1 MTALKP
7 PISLGSPDV
16 RTNRCRSTN
25 HQLWMLP
32 VRRWETVSWRRV
44 LHAFSL
50 PRFHGPWKSR
60 SWPKGSSNLNEMVG
74 LQALLLCMM
83 KHGSWH
89 GTRKRSC
96 RGLQATA
103 CAWMLWLFWY
113 VQAKQRDFP
122 RTETDSQRIGCPRV
136 LHQQPLALSK
146 LTEWRSMSLYGQLWQ
161 MPLLKIPACTLYL
174 EVQILA
180 TQKEILKM
188 EIPYNESSMTRVP
201 IRRSAAFQFH
211 KAAVPFTRIG
221 PFTGAVRAATLHMW
235 LRGWHSLLVSAL
247 RTGETTDESW
257 NNLYN
262 SDGGSVEVRWFFWF
276 LILHQKHKH
285 TSIFTIGNLFA
296 CAYYHPVCW
305 SPQSWQS
312 LFPRQT
318 RHSSQD
324 FEPPYFSPKA
334 LPFPDLKLR
343 AALVS
348 AQVLNYST
356 LAVGDKE
363 GWTALAG
370 GMAGCNAT
378 KLRLLHRVFQS
389 QVKRFHPTYRKEIAT
404 KFVSV
409 SLNLSNDPVSDTL
422 FDEGRKGK
430 EALPKKQSKRKKKRT
445 KATEITE
452 KNLDSDEDDE
462 ALMTM
467 LETEAATGEVLFHD
481 DFDLLNAGNGNDLCL
496 DAKAG
501 KKHRKRKRTWG

>member
-44 LHAFSL
+44 LHACSL

-276 LILHQKHKH
+276 LILHQKH
-285 TSIFTIGNLFA
+285 
-296 CAYYHPVCW
+296 
-305 SPQSWQS
+305 
-312 LFPRQT
+312 
-318 RHSSQD
+318 
-324 FEPPYFSPKA
+324 
-334 LPFPDLKLR
+334 
-343 AALVS
+343 
-348 AQVLNYST
+348 
-356 LAVGDKE
+356 
-363 GWTALAG
+363 
-370 GMAGCNAT
+370 
-378 KLRLLHRVFQS
+378 
-389 QVKRFHPTYRKEIAT
+389 
-404 KFVSV
+404 
-409 SLNLSNDPVSDTL
+409 
-422 FDEGRKGK
+422 
-430 EALPKKQSKRKKKRT
+430 
-445 KATEITE
+445 
-452 KNLDSDEDDE
+452 
-462 ALMTM
+462 
-467 LETEAATGEVLFHD
+467 
-481 DFDLLNAGNGNDLCL
+481 
-496 DAKAG
+496 
-501 KKHRKRKRTWG
+501 